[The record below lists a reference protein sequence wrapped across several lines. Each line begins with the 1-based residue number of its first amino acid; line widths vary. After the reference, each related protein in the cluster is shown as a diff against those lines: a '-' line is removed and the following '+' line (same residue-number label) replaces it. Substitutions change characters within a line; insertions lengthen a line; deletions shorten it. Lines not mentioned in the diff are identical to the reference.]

1 MKLLLSKAVSQKM
14 KNREYWQKRFEELE
28 DRRMK
33 EAAAYYRDVEKQF
46 RRAQNR
52 IEKDIER
59 WYQRLADNQGISYAA
74 AKRLLN
80 KKELAE
86 FQWTLEEYIKK
97 GKENAISPRWLKEL
111 ENASAK
117 IHITHLEGMKTA
129 IQQYNEVLFA
139 QLKEG
144 LTGHLSKVAQESF
157 YRNAYEIAK
166 GTGIGRTV
174 PYFDSKKLEIILNQT
189 WAADGT
195 KFSDR
200 IWKNKQKLVG
210 KLHTELTQS
219 IIRGEAPDKAIQR
232 LAKEMKVSEK
242 QTGRLIMT
250 ETAAISSAADLK
262 SYQELGIKKYQIL
275 ATLDNKT
282 SLICQDM
289 DHKVFDIKDY
299 QVGMTAPPFHPY
311 CRTTTIP
318 YFEDE
323 FTIGEQRAAKDE
335 ETGKTYYVPAG
346 MSYQEWKESFIGDE
360 INKKQIISKINNVR
374 DVWTRNKPPISL
386 QDLETMYGY
395 SISKTISKAPILF
408 EQIIFDNI
416 DKIVFAKT
424 NARGHARYS
433 IKYGIFI
440 NLDKDCLDK
449 RGQWT
454 ALFHEI
460 GHNLDEVYGRPS
472 ESTMFINALKNDFFT
487 LTNNYMMIYNM
498 NIEQTY
504 EDISCYLRK
513 GLDEQ
518 VHIISDLFGA
528 LSGGKCKGKWGHK
541 KQYWESRGDKGIGSE
556 AFAHFFSASIINDE
570 IKLESIKETFPTG
583 YEEFLKMVGDMR

>member
-1 MKLLLSKAVSQKM
+1 M

-46 RRAQNR
+46 RRVQNR
-52 IEKDIER
+52 IERDIER
-59 WYQRLADNQGISYAA
+59 WYQRLADNHGISYAA

-117 IHITHLEGMKTA
+117 VHITHLEGMKTA

-144 LTGHLSKVAQESF
+144 LTGHLSKVAEESF

-200 IWKNKQKLVG
+200 IWNNKQKLVG

-219 IIRGEAPDKAIQR
+219 IIRGEEPDNAIKR

-242 QTGRLIMT
+242 QAGRLIMT

-299 QVGMTAPPFHPY
+299 RVGMTAPPFHPY

-335 ETGKTYYVPAG
+335 ETRKTYYVPAG
-346 MSYQEWKESFIGDE
+346 MSYQEWKEKYVE
-360 INKKQIISKINNVR
+360 KINHKGLFAG
-374 DVWTRNKPPISL
+374 RNEEGIPMHQAPKILEKIDINDKTLIKLKLEEYEQQILKEKKENAIVITNSGEIIQCFGTLNAVYPNLDLGKKIINSYITHNHPIGSNN
-386 QDLETMYGY
+386 EY
-395 SISKTISKAPILF
+395 SFSDMDIKLFVENKLIILRGID
-408 EQIIFDNI
+408 EKYIYELRKDNI
-416 DKIVFAKT
+416 ERDEHKD
-424 NARGHARYS
+424 
-433 IKYGIFI
+433 IFS
-440 NLDKDCLDK
+440 LTEEDG
-449 RGQWT
+449 R
-454 ALFHEI
+454 HEM
-460 GHNLDEVYGRPS
+460 V
-472 ESTMFINALKNDFFT
+472 
-487 LTNNYMMIYNM
+487 
-498 NIEQTY
+498 IEIA
-504 EDISCYLRK
+504 EKL
-513 GLDEQ
+513 
-518 VHIISDLFGA
+518 
-528 LSGGKCKGKWGHK
+528 
-541 KQYWESRGDKGIGSE
+541 GIGYRRWK
-556 AFAHFFSASIINDE
+556 HG
-570 IKLESIKETFPTG
+570 K
-583 YEEFLKMVGDMR
+583 

>member
-1 MKLLLSKAVSQKM
+1 MKPLLSKAVSQKM

-46 RRAQNR
+46 RRAQNK
-52 IEKDIER
+52 IEKDMER
-59 WYQRLADNQGISYAA
+59 WYQRLADNNGISYAA

-97 GKENAISPRWLKEL
+97 GKENAISPRWMKEL

-117 IHITHLEGMKTA
+117 VHITHLEGMKTA

-144 LTGHLSKVAQESF
+144 LTGHLSKVAEESF

-166 GTGIGRTV
+166 GTGIGKTV

-195 KFSDR
+195 RFSDR
-200 IWKNKQKLVG
+200 IWNNKQKLVG

-242 QTGRLIMT
+242 QAGRLIMT

-299 QVGMTAPPFHPY
+299 RVGMTAPPFHPY

-335 ETGKTYYVPAG
+335 ETGKTYYVPAS
-346 MSYQEWKESFIGDE
+346 MSYQEWKQIFV
-360 INKKQIISKINNVR
+360 NKKKEKNQKLEVPIFQDERIKNAYHDFSKLLLDSKGIEGTVQRMLFYSEMTDYVENKNIPAAFSYSPSFDVIYYNPDAPNYELYDMNFVQAHELTHRIDILEIHSWENQNFIEAIENTREKIYDNV
-374 DVWTRNKPPISL
+374 NKITDWFSDGGKYESDMALSDIFSALSYGSLNDILYSGHPIEYW
-386 QDLETMYGY
+386 Q
-395 SISKTISKAPILF
+395 
-408 EQIIFDNI
+408 
-416 DKIVFAKT
+416 
-424 NARGHARYS
+424 
-433 IKYGIFI
+433 
-440 NLDKDCLDK
+440 
-449 RGQWT
+449 
-454 ALFHEI
+454 
-460 GHNLDEVYGRPS
+460 
-472 ESTMFINALKNDFFT
+472 
-487 LTNNYMMIYNM
+487 
-498 NIEQTY
+498 
-504 EDISCYLRK
+504 EDISISYL
-513 GLDEQ
+513 E
-518 VHIISDLFGA
+518 I
-528 LSGGKCKGKWGHK
+528 
-541 KQYWESRGDKGIGSE
+541 
-556 AFAHFFSASIINDE
+556 FANIASIDVLNYDS
-570 IKLESIKETFPTG
+570 K
-583 YEEFLKMVGDMR
+583 EEFSNILKEIYEAYKELMK

>member
-1 MKLLLSKAVSQKM
+1 MKPLLSKAVSQKM

-46 RRAQNR
+46 RRAQNK
-52 IEKDIER
+52 IEKDMER
-59 WYQRLADNQGISYAA
+59 WYQRLADNNGISYAA

-97 GKENAISPRWLKEL
+97 GKENAISPRWMKEL

-117 IHITHLEGMKTA
+117 VHITHLEGMKTA

-144 LTGHLSKVAQESF
+144 LTGHLSKVAEESF

-166 GTGIGRTV
+166 GTGIGKTV

-195 KFSDR
+195 RFSDR
-200 IWKNKQKLVG
+200 IWNNKQKLVG

-242 QTGRLIMT
+242 QAGRLIMT

-299 QVGMTAPPFHPY
+299 RVGMTAPPFHPY

-335 ETGKTYYVPAG
+335 EAGKTYYVPAG

-360 INKKQIISKINNVR
+360 INKKQIMSKINNVM
-374 DVWTRNKPPISL
+374 DVWTRNNPPISL
-386 QDLETMYGY
+386 QDLTTTYGT
-395 SISKTISKAPILF
+395 SISETISKAPILF
-408 EQIIFDNI
+408 DQVIFNNL
-416 DKIVFAKT
+416 DKIVFAKA
-424 NARGHARYS
+424 NAKGNSRYS
-433 IKYGIFI
+433 VKHGIFI
-440 NLDKDCLDK
+440 NLDKDCLNK

-454 ALFHEI
+454 TLFHEI

-472 ESTMFINALKNDFFT
+472 ESTVFINALKNDFFT
-487 LTNNYMMIYNM
+487 LTDNYMELYNV

-504 EDISCYLRK
+504 EDLSCCLK
-513 GLDEQ
+513 EGLDEQ
-518 VHIISDLFGA
+518 VHVISDLFDA
-528 LSGGKCKGKWGHK
+528 LSNGKCKGIWGHK
-541 KQYWESRGDKGIGSE
+541 KQYWKSDKKIGRE
-556 AFAHFFSASIINDE
+556 AFAHFFSASIINNE
-570 IKLESIKETFPTG
+570 IKLERIKETFPTA

>member
-52 IEKDIER
+52 IEKDMER
-59 WYQRLADNQGISYAA
+59 WYQRLADNQGIGYAA

-86 FQWTLEEYIKK
+86 FQWTLEEYIKR
-97 GKENAISPRWLKEL
+97 GKENAVSSRWLKEL

-117 IHITHLEGMKTA
+117 VHITHLEGMKTA

-144 LTGHLSKVAQESF
+144 LTGHLSKVAEESF

-200 IWKNKQKLVG
+200 IWNNKQKLVR

-242 QTGRLIMT
+242 QAGRLIMT
-250 ETAAISSAADLK
+250 ETAAISSAADLE

-323 FTIGEQRAAKDE
+323 FTIGEQRTAKDE
-335 ETGKTYYVPAG
+335 GTGKTYYVPASI
-346 MSYQEWKESFIGDE
+346 SYKEWKKNYIRESDLGTF
-360 INKKQIISKINNVR
+360 KKKIISDKR
-374 DVWTRNKPPISL
+374 MGK
-386 QDLETMYGY
+386 EYY
-395 SISKTISKAPILF
+395 SMIKEKFSHGSDIAKK
-408 EQIIFDNI
+408 
-416 DKIVFAKT
+416 VFAKYVPL
-424 NARGHARYS
+424 NS
-433 IKYGIFI
+433 IKNAMYEGTAFFDGEYIYMHYYADLNNI
-440 NLDKDCLDK
+440 
-449 RGQWT
+449 RGKGTTW
-454 ALFHEI
+454 FHEH
-460 GHNLDEVYGRPS
+460 GHMIDQFAGNIS
-472 ESTMFINALKNDFFT
+472 IKNDNFFKA
-487 LTNNYMMIYNM
+487 LIQDFVYNTVQKEY
-498 NIEQTY
+498 IEIET
-504 EDISCYLRK
+504 ELCDMRK
-513 GLDEQ
+513 HSA
-518 VHIISDLFGA
+518 VSDLFHG
-528 LSGGKCKGKWGHK
+528 LSKEKINGCATHPRRRDGTS
-541 KQYWESRGDKGIGSE
+541 YWNDKLIVQE
-556 AFAHFFSASIINDE
+556 AFAHMFECQFDKIRYE
-570 IKLESIKETFPTG
+570 EMKKYFPTALK
-583 YEEFLKMVGDMR
+583 EFEKILGEL

>member
-1 MKLLLSKAVSQKM
+1 M

-46 RRAQNR
+46 RRAQNK
-52 IEKDIER
+52 IEKDMER
-59 WYQRLADNQGISYAA
+59 WYQRLADNNGISYAA

-97 GKENAISPRWLKEL
+97 GKENAISPRWMKEL

-117 IHITHLEGMKTA
+117 VHITHLEGMKTA

-144 LTGHLSKVAQESF
+144 LTGHLSKVAEESF

-166 GTGIGRTV
+166 GTGIGKTV

-200 IWKNKQKLVG
+200 IWNNKQKLVG

-219 IIRGEAPDKAIQR
+219 IIRGEAPDKAIKR

-242 QTGRLIMT
+242 QAGRLIMT
-250 ETAAISSAADLK
+250 ETAAISSATDLK

-299 QVGMTAPPFHPY
+299 RVGMTAPPFHPY

-335 ETGKTYYVPAG
+335 ETGKTYYVPAS
-346 MSYQEWKESFIGDE
+346 MSYKEWKESFIGDE
-360 INKKQIISKINNVR
+360 INKKQIISKINNVM
-374 DVWTRNKPPISL
+374 DVWTRNNPPISL
-386 QDLETMYGY
+386 QDLTTMYGT
-395 SISKTISKAPILF
+395 SISETISKAPILF
-408 EQIIFDNI
+408 DQVIFNNL

-424 NARGHARYS
+424 NAKGNSRYS
-433 IKYGIFI
+433 VKHGIFI
-440 NLDKDCLDK
+440 NLDKDCLNK

-454 ALFHEI
+454 TLFHEI

-472 ESTMFINALKNDFFT
+472 ESTVFINALKNDFFT
-487 LTNNYMMIYNM
+487 LTDNYMKLYNV

-504 EDISCYLRK
+504 EDLSCCLK
-513 GLDEQ
+513 EGLDEQ
-518 VHIISDLFGA
+518 IHVISDLFDA
-528 LSGGKCKGKWGHK
+528 LSGGKCKGKWRHK
-541 KQYWESRGDKGIGSE
+541 EQYWESDKKIGRE
-556 AFAHFFSASIINDE
+556 AFAHFFSASIINNE
-570 IKLESIKETFPTG
+570 MKLERIKETFPTG
-583 YEEFLKMVGDMR
+583 YEEFLKMVGDMK

>member
-1 MKLLLSKAVSQKM
+1 M

-46 RRAQNR
+46 RRVQNR
-52 IEKDIER
+52 IERDIER
-59 WYQRLADNQGISYAA
+59 WYQRLADNHGISYAA

-117 IHITHLEGMKTA
+117 VHITHLEGMKTA

-144 LTGHLSKVAQESF
+144 LTGHLSKVAEESF

-200 IWKNKQKLVG
+200 IWNNKQKLVG

-219 IIRGEAPDKAIQR
+219 IIRGEEPDNAIKR

-242 QTGRLIMT
+242 QAGRLIMT

-282 SLICQDM
+282 SLDLSSVRI
-289 DHKVFDIKDY
+289 
-299 QVGMTAPPFHPY
+299 
-311 CRTTTIP
+311 
-318 YFEDE
+318 
-323 FTIGEQRAAKDE
+323 
-335 ETGKTYYVPAG
+335 
-346 MSYQEWKESFIGDE
+346 W
-360 INKKQIISKINNVR
+360 IIR
-374 DVWTRNKPPISL
+374 SL
-386 QDLETMYGY
+386 
-395 SISKTISKAPILF
+395 I
-408 EQIIFDNI
+408 
-416 DKIVFAKT
+416 
-424 NARGHARYS
+424 
-433 IKYGIFI
+433 
-440 NLDKDCLDK
+440 
-449 RGQWT
+449 
-454 ALFHEI
+454 
-460 GHNLDEVYGRPS
+460 
-472 ESTMFINALKNDFFT
+472 
-487 LTNNYMMIYNM
+487 
-498 NIEQTY
+498 
-504 EDISCYLRK
+504 
-513 GLDEQ
+513 
-518 VHIISDLFGA
+518 
-528 LSGGKCKGKWGHK
+528 
-541 KQYWESRGDKGIGSE
+541 
-556 AFAHFFSASIINDE
+556 
-570 IKLESIKETFPTG
+570 
-583 YEEFLKMVGDMR
+583 